1 MLKRFISVYLRKL
14 KRKKSVKKHIA
25 FVALNKET
33 IQHLPNHPSKNK
45 IIILVRMDEIGDYL
59 LSRNT
64 FSIIRNAPKF
74 KDYKV
79 IFIGNKLNKNIA
91 ETLDTENVDEFLWI
105 DKEQFKKDHN
115 YRSQIFTNINNINA
129 EVAVEL
135 ERTSDVNLGG
145 IIIEATNATEKYGSS
160 NYYLYDKLNDLSN
173 SFFNHLFPQNF
184 ELTHEFLF
192 NQQFVNWVSDTNI
205 SIKKPTIDARLLPKL
220 NLPEKFIL
228 CMIGS
233 SKKSK
238 NWPLRYWIE
247 LIGQLLVCYKEEE
260 IVLLG
265 GNREEEFAQGILDE
279 IKDER
284 LYSMVSKT
292 NLMESFSWINAAPLM
307 ISNDTFA
314 VHARVALNEKP
325 TVVMANGESSFRF
338 SELEQFSPNYS
349 VIYSK
354 QYLED
359 LPKMKNADRW
369 IYNVSS
375 VDMATI
381 FPKEVLDKCL
391 EMYKN

>member
-1 MLKRFISVYLRKL
+1 MLKRLISVYLRKF

-25 FVALNKET
+25 FVALNKEA

-45 IIILVRMDEIGDYL
+45 IIILVRMDEIGDYI

-64 FSIIRNAPKF
+64 FSIIKNAPKF
-74 KDYKV
+74 KDYKI

-91 ETLDTENVDEFLWI
+91 ETLDTDTVDEFLWI

-129 EVAVEL
+129 EIAVEL

-145 IIIEATNATEKYGSS
+145 IIIEATNAIKKYGSS
-160 NYYLYDKLNDLSN
+160 NYYLYDKLNILSD

-192 NQQFVNWVSDTNI
+192 NQRFVNWVSDTNI
-205 SIKKPTIDARLLPKL
+205 SITKPAINAKLLPKL
-220 NLPEKFIL
+220 NLPEKYIL

-292 NLMESFSWINAAPLM
+292 NLMESFSWINAASLM

-338 SELEQFSPNYS
+338 SDLGQFSPNYT

-354 QYLED
+354 QYLEY

-391 EMYKN
+391 ELYKN